1 VLGRFASAHQITFP
15 LLSDKGSA
23 VIRGYGILNTNI
35 PRTHM
40 FYGIPFPGE
49 YLIAPDGRVTD
60 KVFLPSYQDGATAS
74 EVLLKDFGT
83 GAGDDVVEVK
93 SDETMARI
101 RLSDSSAFSGQELAV
116 AANFSIKPGW
126 HIYGQPLPKGYVPTA
141 ISFDDAMVA
150 QMARGG
156 VARRRE
162 EVRAHGAGDRQRFAV
177 SPDVQKNLLD
187 DVLGQLAAADATH
200 REGAESAVVAVKQRL
215 EGAVVARA
223 NAREKGF
230 VRNVGRLAKRNCH
243 GVITTAVRGAS
254 QPAARHPACPE

>member
-1 VLGRFASAHQITFP
+1 LASISYDSPAVLARFASPHQITFP

-23 VIRGYGILNTNI
+23 VIRRYGILNTNI

-74 EVLLKDFGT
+74 EVLLKDFAT
-83 GAGDDVVEVK
+83 SASGDAVEVK
-93 SDETMARI
+93 SDQTTVHI

-150 QMARGG
+150 QQSFDFPRPTPIKF
-156 VARRRE
+156 VALGETLPAYTGNFKAIGKVLLRQKLAAG
-162 EVRAHGAGDRQRFAV
+162 AH
-177 SPDVQKNLLD
+177 
-187 DVLGQLAAADATH
+187 QLA
-200 REGAESAVVAVKQRL
+200 GALKFQECNDQICRL
-215 EGAVVARA
+215 PQT
-223 NAREKGF
+223 
-230 VRNVGRLAKRNCH
+230 VRFEIPLAIEPIN
-243 GVITTAVRGAS
+243 
-254 QPAARHPACPE
+254 E